1 MYFLFFQERIRV
13 GKELLEAKRIEEENE
28 RKRYGFVQKF
38 SVSFSCCIGKVYHY
52 FLQYLNS
59 LANWHGNL
67 LNFDRI
73 LALRKA
79 EKEEE
84 RRARE
89 KIRQKLEEDK
99 V

>member
-1 MYFLFFQERIRV
+1 MKI
-13 GKELLEAKRIEEENE
+13 LLCS
-28 RKRYGFVQKF
+28 Y
-38 SVSFSCCIGKVYHY
+38 
-52 FLQYLNS
+52 
-59 LANWHGNL
+59 
-67 LNFDRI
+67 RI

-99 V
+99 VCISSATLSNVSISSLIMTFSKAFFFLFFDKMLAKYMGCIH